1 MDTEFEL
8 FKGKNFRD
16 LCQDIY
22 ANQENRK
29 EQIEVL
35 IAELRP
41 LVKKVE
47 DAMII
52 VPLIKDYLNVSVAND
67 EHLVRLA
74 GIIQKIMA
82 ANANVPEGG
91 PVAMTEAERKEIMAQ
106 VDAIKKQSDAI
117 TVKKIKKVEEV

>member
-1 MDTEFEL
+1 MDNDFEL
-8 FKGKNFRD
+8 FKGKSFQD
-16 LCQDIY
+16 LCRDIY
-22 ANQENRK
+22 SNQETRK

-47 DAMII
+47 DAMIV
-52 VPLIKDYLNVSVAND
+52 VPLIKDYLNVSVSND

-74 GIIQKIMA
+74 AIIQKIMT

-91 PVAMTEAERKEIMAQ
+91 PVSMSEAERREIMES
-106 VDAIKKQSDAI
+106 VDAIKKQSEAI
-117 TVKKIKKVEEV
+117 TVKKISKE